1 MTFESIL
8 AFIGIGLGGFGT
20 FIYGIHT
27 WQRKN
32 KPRVASWLA
41 WAVTNTVF
49 AWLAYSHEA
58 YWAASFSV
66 VAALLNYA
74 VLVICLLKR
83 RGSFKRADIAC
94 LVMVAACLALIAI
107 SASDLAIA
115 WAGIVA
121 NLVATIPTF
130 NNAWKHFKHESWHL
144 FGANALANL
153 LGVLSAGSFDDFAK
167 IAGPL
172 VGMSGNVALTFIIVY
187 RKMESKCHVSSVA
200 ALLHIADRVEVR
212 SRTGAFTLEQNN

>member
-1 MTFESIL
+1 MTLESLL
-8 AFIGIGLGGFGT
+8 AFIGIGLGGIGT
-20 FIYGIHT
+20 FIYSIHT

-32 KPRVASWLA
+32 KPRIASWFA

-58 YWAASFSV
+58 YWAASFSA
-66 VAALLNYA
+66 VAALLNYT
-74 VLVICLLKR
+74 VLFICLLRR
-83 RGSFKRADIAC
+83 RGSFKRADVLC
-94 LVMVAACLALIAI
+94 LLVVAACLGLIAT

-121 NLVATIPTF
+121 NLIATVPTF
-130 NNAWKHFKHESWHL
+130 NNAWKHYRHETWHL

-153 LGVLSAGSFDDFAK
+153 LGVLSAGGFDDFAK

-172 VGMSGNVALTFIIVY
+172 VGMSGNIALTSIIIY
-187 RKMESKCHVSSVA
+187 RKWESSYHITSVA
-200 ALLHIADRVEVR
+200 AILHIADRIEFSSGNNMLVR
-212 SRTGAFTLEQNN
+212 E